1 MSWGKKNCF
10 RVSANSITRSPVSL
24 PLVHAGVRWRYLGLK
39 VFLSPGGTAA
49 LPRRTARGTTSAA
62 WDNSSQQT
70 WQLHFGFVRLSVS
83 SSFDVN
89 FYAQVC
95 VCVCAAQKVL
105 GRASLP
111 VNHLTA
117 AGRKR
122 GRRENKYI
130 FANLLPESFTPRIQ
144 FRFIWG
150 VFARRGFT
158 RSYFMSFQKVDVE
171 RVTRISHVSFSS
183 CLQSRPKRLHVSGF
197 HLLPAAHR
205 NNNKVF
211 MIRHLDGLCWV
222 KAAFKERP
230 VFVNSGSS
238 RGTKSCARA
247 TASRR

>member
-1 MSWGKKNCF
+1 M
-10 RVSANSITRSPVSL
+10 R
-24 PLVHAGVRWRYLGLK
+24 
-39 VFLSPGGTAA
+39 
-49 LPRRTARGTTSAA
+49 
-62 WDNSSQQT
+62 
-70 WQLHFGFVRLSVS
+70 
-83 SSFDVN
+83 
-89 FYAQVC
+89 

-171 RVTRISHVSFSS
+171 RVTLISHVSFSS